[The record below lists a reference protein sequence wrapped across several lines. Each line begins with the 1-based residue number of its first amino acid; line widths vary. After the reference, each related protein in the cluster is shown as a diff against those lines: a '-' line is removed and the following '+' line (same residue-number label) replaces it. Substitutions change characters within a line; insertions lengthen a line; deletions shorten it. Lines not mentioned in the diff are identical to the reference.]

1 VTVRAAVSTR
11 PPFDSK
17 NSKQKSPRRISPWR
31 ALQFLR
37 CGRYADDLPDMSN
50 RFQAVNKLQKIQR
63 NGFDKLKLLWP
74 IMFCEMETPATIFRR
89 GL

>member
-1 VTVRAAVSTR
+1 
-11 PPFDSK
+11 
-17 NSKQKSPRRISPWR
+17 
-31 ALQFLR
+31 
-37 CGRYADDLPDMSN
+37 MSN
-50 RFQAVNKLQKIQR
+50 RFQTVNKLQKIQR